1 MHASPHLPRLR
12 YLGGKSTGSPWPPIA
27 LALVLFVAVF
37 LLRQGDG
44 AAANGEAALF
54 VIPVGVL
61 GLRFGL
67 RGALLGALGTVALVV
82 AWDVLSGSVRLSPMG
97 YVARAV
103 GFVTLSAVLGAFVDR
118 RGKLEAEIVR
128 YYEGTLDLLATADM
142 DGYFTR
148 VNPAWHRLLGYS
160 EQALCARPFIEFVHP
175 EDREMTI
182 AETQG
187 LVDGGHETVGF
198 RNRYRAADGSYRWLE
213 WSASA
218 SLSDGVIH
226 AVARDVTVQH
236 EAEQQLANNAKC
248 LEKLVAER
256 TRELD
261 AARAETLRQLAIAAE
276 YRDDETYQHT
286 ERVGHVAAKLAL
298 ELGLP
303 AGQVTL
309 LRQAAPLH
317 DVGKLAI
324 PDSILLK
331 AGKLTPEEFEVMKTH
346 AALGSRLL
354 SSGSSPVLQMAAV
367 IAATHHE
374 RWDGGGYPNGL
385 SGETVPLVGRIV
397 AVADVFD
404 ALTHDR
410 PYKRAWSVQDAIA
423 EIGRGA
429 GGQFDPRVVT
439 AFLALR
445 DSLASVLED
454 LGEAGP
460 PERSVL
466 SEIPALAYSRSRGEL
481 LEHIDRHAPR
491 VELR

>member
-12 YLGGKSTGSPWPPIA
+12 HLGGKQTGSPWPPLA
-27 LALVLFVAVF
+27 LALGLFVAVF
-37 LLRQGDG
+37 LLRQGDTM
-44 AAANGEAALF
+44 AANGEAALF
-54 VIPVGVL
+54 VLPVGVL

-67 RGALLGALGTVALVV
+67 RGALLGALGTVAFVV
-82 AWDVLSGSVRLSPMG
+82 TWDVLSGSERLSTMG

-103 GFVTLSAVLGAFVDR
+103 GFVAISAALGAFVDR

-128 YYEGTLDLLATADM
+128 YYEGSLDLLATADM
-142 DGYFTR
+142 NGYFTR

-187 LVDGGHETVGF
+187 LVDGGYETVGF
-198 RNRYRAADGSYRWLE
+198 RNRYRAADGSYLWLE

-324 PDSILLK
+324 PDCILLK
-331 AGKLTPEEFEVMKTH
+331 AGKLTPEEFKVMKTH
-346 AALGSRLL
+346 AALGARLL

-374 RWDGGGYPNGL
+374 RWDGGGYPSRL
-385 SGETVPLVGRIV
+385 SGETIPLVGRIV

-410 PYKRAWSVQDAIA
+410 PYKRAWSVEDAIA
-423 EIGRGA
+423 EIGRCA

-445 DSLASVLED
+445 DGLAFVLDD
-454 LGEAGP
+454 LSGAGP
-460 PERSVL
+460 PEQSVL

-481 LEHIDRHAPR
+481 LEHIDRHA
-491 VELR
+491 LRAEVR

>member
-12 YLGGKSTGSPWPPIA
+12 HLGGKSAGSPWPPVV
-27 LALVLFVAVF
+27 LALGLFVAVF
-37 LLRQGDG
+37 LLRQGD
-44 AAANGEAALF
+44 AMAANGEAALF
-54 VIPVGVL
+54 VLPVGVL

-67 RGALLGALGTVALVV
+67 RGALLGALGTIVFVV
-82 AWDVLSGSVRLSPMG
+82 TWDVLNGAERLSTMG

-103 GFVTLSAVLGAFVDR
+103 GFGALSAALGAFVDR

-128 YYEGTLDLLATADM
+128 YYEGSLDLLATADM

-148 VNPAWHRLLGYS
+148 INPAWHRLLGYS

-175 EDREMTI
+175 EDRKMTI
-182 AETQG
+182 AEMKG
-187 LVDGGHETVGF
+187 LTDGEHETVGF
-198 RNRYRAADGSYRWLE
+198 RNRYRAADGSYRRLE

-324 PDSILLK
+324 PDCILLK

-374 RWDGGGYPNGL
+374 RWDGGGYPNRL
-385 SGETVPLVGRIV
+385 PGETIPLVGRIV

-410 PYKRAWSVQDAIA
+410 PYKRAWPVEDAIA

-445 DSLASVLED
+445 DTLASVLDD
-454 LGEAGP
+454 LSGAGP
-460 PERSVL
+460 PEQSVL
-466 SEIPALAYSRSRGEL
+466 REIPALAYSRSRGEL
-481 LEHIDRHAPR
+481 LQHIDRHAPR
-491 VELR
+491 AEVR

>member
-12 YLGGKSTGSPWPPIA
+12 HLGGRSAGSRWPPIVA
-27 LALVLFVAVF
+27 ALVLFMAVF
-37 LLRQGDG
+37 ALRAGDTM
-44 AAANGEAALF
+44 AANGEAALF
-54 VIPVGVL
+54 VVPVGIIA
-61 GLRFGL
+61 LRFGL
-67 RGALLGALGTVALVV
+67 RGALLAALGTVAFVITS
-82 AWDVLSGSVRLSPMG
+82 DVLSGSVRLSAVG
-97 YVARAV
+97 YASRAI
-103 GFVTLSAVLGAFVDR
+103 GFVTLSVVLGTFVDR
-118 RGKLEAEIVR
+118 RGRLEAEIVR
-128 YYEGTLDLLATADM
+128 YYDASLDLLATADLN
-142 DGYFTR
+142 GYFTR
-148 VNPAWHRLLGYS
+148 VNPAWRRLLGYS
-160 EQALCARPFIEFVHP
+160 EQALCAKPLIDFVHP

-182 AETQG
+182 AETQR
-187 LVDGGHETVGF
+187 LIEGGYETVGF

-218 SLSDGVIH
+218 SIPDGLIH

-236 EAEQQLANNAKC
+236 EAEHQLANNAKC
-248 LEKLVAER
+248 LEQLVAER

-298 ELGLP
+298 VLGLP

-324 PDSILLK
+324 PDCILLK
-331 AGKLTPEEFEVMKTH
+331 AGKLTSEEFDVMKTH
-346 AALGSRLL
+346 AALGARLL

-374 RWDGGGYPNGL
+374 RWDGAGYPKGL
-385 SGETVPLVGRIV
+385 SGEAIPLVGRIV
-397 AVADVFD
+397 AIADVFD

-410 PYKRAWSVQDAIA
+410 PYKLAWSVEDAIA

-445 DSLASVLED
+445 ESLSSLLED
-454 LGEAGP
+454 LAESTP
-460 PERSVL
+460 PKQSL
-466 SEIPALAYSRSRGEL
+466 LDEIPTLAVPRRRGAL

-491 VELR
+491 AEVR